1 LIYFISPSNMEQS
14 KMSFKEL
21 SEKLNKFNE
30 DRNWIN
36 LDPEDLAKSIV
47 LESAELLEHFQRDN
61 TLKKRWDKLP
71 EKNIE
76 EISHEVWDIV
86 NYLMR
91 FCHEM
96 NIDIVDATLKKL
108 EKVGKKYPVWYKQN
122 WWHEEYLK
130 IKKSYRT

>member
-1 LIYFISPSNMEQS
+1 MEQS

-61 TLKKRWDKLP
+61 TLKKR
-71 EKNIE
+71 
-76 EISHEVWDIV
+76 
-86 NYLMR
+86 
-91 FCHEM
+91 
-96 NIDIVDATLKKL
+96 
-108 EKVGKKYPVWYKQN
+108 
-122 WWHEEYLK
+122 
-130 IKKSYRT
+130 